1 MDVKDQHIIKTTF
14 QLKRG
19 LAERWV
25 AVNPILQP
33 GEPGFELDTNK
44 LKIGDGIT
52 PWNDLPYQGEVLF
65 YTKQEMDDIISH
77 IEESRVQGIRIN
89 GVELPLDEGM
99 ADLPM
104 SGANVFGVS
113 SVDDESLTSNDGR
126 LSIKSVS
133 TDLFVQG
140 EKEIILSGGTASV
153 NV

>member
-1 MDVKDQHIIKTTF
+1 
-14 QLKRG
+14 
-19 LAERWV
+19 
-25 AVNPILQP
+25 
-33 GEPGFELDTNK
+33 
-44 LKIGDGIT
+44 
-52 PWNDLPYQGEVLF
+52 
-65 YTKQEMDDIISH
+65 MDDIISH